1 MHFEPE
7 SGEMFDWPHKQ
18 PGDIG
23 WAYVSI
29 SGEHFNEAVTCV
41 VAAVNGHNLIREL
54 EWGRP

>member
-1 MHFEPE
+1 
-7 SGEMFDWPHKQ
+7 MFDWPHKQ